1 MSTVRLQI
9 VDAAASA
16 IATAT
21 ALTVHRNLDYA
32 IADGSLPAVAVTSVE
47 DAPQEDSGMNALRQ
61 SGLIEVALLVSGSAT
76 PEADADP
83 YEAAVHAAL
92 YGSHQFGGHAAF
104 FQRVAA
110 SWQFDLGDSAARLL
124 RYSFTY
130 QTALADL
137 ESAP

>member
-76 PEADADP
+76 SEADADP

-124 RYSFTY
+124 RYGFTY